1 MTRRVL
7 GAAAAAAFALTMS
20 GCAFA
25 SPVSTQLEYAP
36 SDGARVVLSQGGSEV
51 RVENAMIL
59 TAGEGEPAQ
68 LFGMVANDSAEDAT
82 ISIQIQDAVNEID
95 VPAGGTA
102 DLSTEVDPYDDVSV
116 QPGATVEAEFTY
128 DGVVTHHIPVLDGTL
143 APYDEYLP

>member
-25 SPVSTQLEYAP
+25 SPVSTQLDYAP
-36 SDGARVVLSQGGSEV
+36 SDGARVVLSQGGAQV
-51 RVENAMIL
+51 RVENMMIL
-59 TAGEGEPAQ
+59 TAGEGEAAQ
-68 LFGMVANDSAEDAT
+68 VFGMLANDSGEDAT
-82 ISIQIQDAVNEID
+82 VAVQIGEEMDEIE

-102 DLSTEVDPYDDVSV
+102 DLAAEIDPYEGLDLV
-116 QPGATVEAEFTY
+116 PGATVEVAFDYE
-128 DGVVTHHIPVLDGTL
+128 GVVTHSIPVLDGTL